1 MHEFGI
7 RQRFEL
13 KQPRVF
19 CSSWLL
25 DIFDK
30 PQSNKKTDALNFCK
44 DENGFVDFVS
54 SRIYM
59 FVNLNMCDIL
69 FAYKNKFKVF
79 TYIHIRIHVFHNIF
93 FWQPSSHTLF
103 QPSKRFSHALWR
115 PQLATV
121 GIVASTLASVST
133 SAVIRLLG
141 DLQPLFAKKRGIQ
154 AEYVTDSEYFNGVSD
169 GSTKYCTPQSN
180 LGVATYHLL
189 CHHFRGWCIGQSHY
203 LHCYL
208 SK

>member
-79 TYIHIRIHVFHNIF
+79 TYIHILIHVFHNIF
-93 FWQPSSHTLF
+93 FWQPSAHTQYRKSNF
-103 QPSKRFSHALWR
+103 HSNHHHALPAKQKIFPR
-115 PQLATV
+115 
-121 GIVASTLASVST
+121 TLAPST
-133 SAVIRLLG
+133 GNGWNCR
-141 DLQPLFAKKRGIQ
+141 
-154 AEYVTDSEYFNGVSD
+154 EYFGQRLNIRRNTAAWGPPALICWGARHS
-169 GSTKYCTPQSN
+169 SWI
-180 LGVATYHLL
+180 
-189 CHHFRGWCIGQSHY
+189 CHWLWIFQRSIWRIY
-203 LHCYL
+203 
-208 SK
+208 